1 MIDFEKSQEIFRK
14 LQEFSLQ
21 EKLVLQIKKDF
32 KRSNVSL
39 VIPISSSNK
48 DILQLL
54 QEKLYVLLLEKFDD
68 YLNLLYV
75 IDISENSLKKVETND
90 IVEVSKEVAF
100 LVFEREFQKVWFKN
114 QYR

>member
-1 MIDFEKSQEIFRK
+1 MNFEKSKEIFEK
-14 LQEFSLQ
+14 LKNFNLQ
-21 EKLVLQIKKDF
+21 EKLVVQIIKDF

-48 DILQLL
+48 DILKLL
-54 QEKLYVLLLEKFDD
+54 QEKLYVLFLEKFDD

-75 IDISENSLKKVETND
+75 IDIPEKSLKKVKTND

-100 LVFEREFQKVWFKN
+100 LAFEREFQKVWFKN